1 MVEANPEENKT
12 VDNQQPTDTQGQEND
27 LTWIANFDLD
37 QLMAN
42 QADDAEADLN
52 ELKRF
57 VQLVTRSKQC
67 VTALG
72 QAWDAR

>member
-12 VDNQQPTDTQGQEND
+12 VDNQQPTDNQGQESD

-57 VQLVTRSKQC
+57 V
-67 VTALG
+67 
-72 QAWDAR
+72 

>member
-1 MVEANPEENKT
+1 MVEANPEETKT
-12 VDNQQPTDTQGQEND
+12 VDNQQPTDTQVQEND
-27 LTWIANFDLD
+27 LTWIANYDLD

-57 VQLVTRSKQC
+57 V
-67 VTALG
+67 
-72 QAWDAR
+72 

>member
-12 VDNQQPTDTQGQEND
+12 VDNQQPTDNQGQESD

-42 QADDAEADLN
+42 
-52 ELKRF
+52 
-57 VQLVTRSKQC
+57 
-67 VTALG
+67 
-72 QAWDAR
+72 

>member
-12 VDNQQPTDTQGQEND
+12 VDNQQPTDTQGQENN

-42 QADDAEADLN
+42 QADDAEVDLN

-57 VQLVTRSKQC
+57 V
-67 VTALG
+67 
-72 QAWDAR
+72 

>member
-12 VDNQQPTDTQGQEND
+12 VDNQQPTDTQGQESD

-57 VQLVTRSKQC
+57 V
-67 VTALG
+67 
-72 QAWDAR
+72 